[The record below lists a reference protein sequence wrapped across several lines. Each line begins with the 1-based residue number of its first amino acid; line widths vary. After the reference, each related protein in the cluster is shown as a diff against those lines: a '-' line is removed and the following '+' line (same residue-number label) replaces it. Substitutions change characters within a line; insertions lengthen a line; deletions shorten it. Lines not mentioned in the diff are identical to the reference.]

1 MELLNNGWDDLET
14 GEFPAPGVSKRKS
27 QWLPVESAMKGSS
40 VVRWLSSHLPPVP
53 RGSESP
59 APATEAGAP
68 RARVPEQGQAC
79 APQLERSPW
88 PTAARESPRAAVKTQ
103 SSQQ

>member
-1 MELLNNGWDDLET
+1 MATCRECNEGILGGPVAKQPPANAEDT
-14 GEFPAPGVSKRKS
+14 GSIPAPGR
-27 QWLPVESAMKGSS
+27 
-40 VVRWLSSHLPPVP
+40 PPVP

-59 APATEAGAP
+59 ALATEAGAP